1 MGRQFPS
8 VLALVMGG
16 FGVLAAVGLT
26 QALLRP
32 HSASAWFI
40 VVLALVAV
48 SCAALAIAMWQLW
61 KDRNLNDSAIDGDVS
76 DFIDSMMNITDEF
89 STDELRGFL
98 VNGGHPV
105 EEAINAIVRWQSDR
119 FETIGA
125 SWDRFKLSASG
136 LAAVQQ
142 LRDRRLS

>member
-1 MGRQFPS
+1 MCGAGYR
-8 VLALVMGG
+8 
-16 FGVLAAVGLT
+16 
-26 QALLRP
+26 
-32 HSASAWFI
+32 H
-40 VVLALVAV
+40 VAV
-48 SCAALAIAMWQLW
+48 MERP
-61 KDRNLNDSAIDGDVS
+61 KLNDSAIDGDVS

-119 FETIGA
+119 FEAIGA